1 MTLSILTWNIN
12 HTGATRAADIVSYLA
27 AVGPD
32 VVALTEYAPAFAPG
46 LPRTLQDTRWP
57 YVASSADV
65 GKGYGVLIASTTPV
79 RVIEAPL
86 TVDLA
91 FLEPGRRESVDEAVR
106 RRWLVVD
113 LPAYDTENGA
123 PLRLA
128 AAHVPEV
135 DSAETP
141 ERVAIKRA
149 FWDAVIAHLSSFP
162 GAGVLAGDL
171 NTGLPE
177 DIVDVET
184 DQPLDPTR
192 ARRRGTRFTY
202 PEAIARL
209 ASTGWVDAWRSLN
222 LDRYDY
228 TYRGSRNGFRLDHI
242 WLSPSAG
249 TLLRSASH
257 LADSWDAP
265 SDGSARRSDHRAVMA
280 TLDVR
285 TQMQGEDHG

>member
-12 HTGATRAADIVSYLA
+12 HTGATRAADIVSYLM

-46 LPRTLQDTRWP
+46 LPQTLQDARWP

-65 GKGYGVLIASTTPV
+65 GKGYGILIASTTPV
-79 RVIEAPL
+79 RVIDMPL

-91 FLEPGRRESVDEAVR
+91 FLEPEHREAVDEAVR

-113 LPAYDTENGA
+113 LPAYSAEKGA
-123 PLRLA
+123 PPRLS

-149 FWDAVIAHLSSFP
+149 YWDAVMAHLSSFP

-184 DQPLDPTR
+184 DRLPTPTR
-192 ARRRGTRFTY
+192 ARRRGTRFIY
-202 PEAIARL
+202 PEAIAHL
-209 ASTGWVDAWRSLN
+209 AASGWVDAWRSLN
-222 LDRYDY
+222 LDRYEY
-228 TYRGSRNGFRLDHI
+228 TYRGSRNGFRPDHI
-242 WLSPSAG
+242 WLSPSARP
-249 TLLRSASH
+249 LLRSADH
-257 LADSWDAP
+257 RADSWDAP

-280 TLDVR
+280 MLDVR
-285 TQMQGEDHG
+285 AQMQGEDHG

>member
-1 MTLSILTWNIN
+1 MTLSIFTWNIN
-12 HTGATRAADIVSYLA
+12 HTGAERAADIVSYLM

-32 VVALTEYAPAFAPG
+32 VVALTEYAPAFAPW
-46 LPRTLQDTRWP
+46 LPRTLQDARWP

-86 TVDLA
+86 TMDLA
-91 FLEPGRRESVDEAVR
+91 FLEPGRREAVR

-113 LPAYDTENGA
+113 LPAYGTENGA
-123 PLRLA
+123 PLRLF

-162 GAGVLAGDL
+162 GAGMLAGDL
-171 NTGLPE
+171 NMGLPE

-184 DQPLDPTR
+184 DRLLDPTR

-202 PEAIARL
+202 PEAITRL
-209 ASTGWVDAWRSLN
+209 AATGWVDAWRSLN
-222 LDRYDY
+222 PDRYKY

-242 WLSPSAG
+242 WLSPF
-249 TLLRSASH
+249 TRPLLRSVSH

-280 TLDVR
+280 TLGVR
-285 TQMQGEDHG
+285 AQMQGEDHG